1 MMRLTM
7 KKFNIFGVHWKIQAV
22 EGGGGGAWQEI
33 GRWFLKVGV
42 NNLMH
47 TLVTGDFS
55 KKSFLLLL
63 VFLRNPFEQS

>member
-1 MMRLTM
+1 M
-7 KKFNIFGVHWKIQAV
+7 
-22 EGGGGGAWQEI
+22 GGGGAWQEI
-33 GRWFLKVGV
+33 GRWFFKVGV
-42 NNLMH
+42 NTLMH